1 MTEYLIG
8 TGGWAYFQVPG
19 LKPLEAYARAFN
31 FVEVNST
38 FYEIPDLQIVKSW
51 RRRVPP
57 DFQFSVRCHKDVTHA
72 YQLEPAEEAY
82 NTFEVMIDVCRTLNS
97 KFLVLETPPTLD
109 LSNEKIKSVGNFLG
123 SYNQK
128 GFRIVWEI
136 RRKESKPIP
145 SGLVALMHDYNIIHC
160 ADLSKEEPAIDSD
173 TVYTRVFGKGEH
185 NIYQFT
191 DEELLDVDNKISI
204 RKPGTAAVSFHNVRM
219 HKDAARFKIYKQ
231 TKSFPPVTSAKG
243 QQSLKEV
250 LMEDARFPAAKQ
262 ELISGQGWKVVDLTE
277 NRRVHVHTLL
287 EKLPDK
293 QFRSVEEVLTN
304 LPQI

>member
-19 LKPLEAYARAFN
+19 LRPLEAYARAFN

-38 FYEIPDLQIVKSW
+38 FYEIPALQIVKSW

-72 YQLEPAEEAY
+72 CQLEPTKEAY
-82 NTFEVMIDVCRTLNS
+82 NIFEVMIDVCETLNS
-97 KFLVLETPPTLD
+97 RFLVLETPPTLD

-123 SYNQK
+123 SFNQK

-145 SGLVALMHDYNIIHC
+145 SGLLALMHDHNIIHC

-191 DEELLDVDNKISI
+191 DEELLGVDNKIGI

-231 TKSFPPVTSAKG
+231 TKSFPPVTGAKG

-250 LMEDARFPAAKQ
+250 LLEDARFPAAKQ
-262 ELISGQGWKVVDLTE
+262 ELISDQGWKVVDLTE
-277 NRRVHVHTLL
+277 NRRVHAHTLL

-293 QFRSVEEVLTN
+293 QFRSVEEVLAN